1 MTVGNGSSDRRQTS
15 RRRRAFEPLLR
26 NVARH
31 LPKRLLT
38 DPALFDIYEQ
48 RGWHVTP
55 VDFYQPIPDTR
66 ALPSDL
72 WTTRSD
78 LVGLDLNEPAQLDLI
93 AELSAQ
99 FREEYEHLDALG
111 EDSLGFHFS
120 QRSFGPVDAEML
132 FCMVRSFQ
140 PRRVVEIG
148 CGMSTLIIAAAL
160 GRNAENGPSSEYVVI
175 DPYPPS
181 NVQAGVRG
189 VSRLIAE
196 EVQNVPL
203 EPFTDLQAGDI
214 LFVDSS
220 HVVRI
225 GSDVLYEYLEILPRL
240 APGVVVHAHD
250 IFLPGQ
256 YPREWVLDRR
266 RFWSEQYLLQSFLA
280 FNHDFEVLWA
290 AGLMDVRHPDVLEAA
305 FPSYDANARPGSF
318 WFRRRVPDQGADAGA
333 RLDP

>member
-1 MTVGNGSSDRRQTS
+1 MTVGNVSNDRRQTS
-15 RRRRAFEPLLR
+15 LRRRAFEPLLR
-26 NVARH
+26 NLARH
-31 LPKRLLT
+31 LPQRLLV
-38 DPALFDIYEQ
+38 DPALFDIYQQ

-93 AELSAQ
+93 AEFSAR
-99 FREEYEHLDALG
+99 FREEYERMDARS
-111 EDSLGFHFS
+111 EDSRGFHFS

-132 FCMVRSFQ
+132 FCMVRSFK

-148 CGMSTLIIAAAL
+148 SGMSTLIIANAL
-160 GRNAENGPSSEYVVI
+160 GSNAVEGPSSEYLVI
-175 DPYPPS
+175 DPYPS
-181 NVQAGVRG
+181 SSVQAGVRG
-189 VSRLIAE
+189 VSRLLPQ
-196 EVQNVPL
+196 EVQSVPL
-203 EPFTDLQAGDI
+203 ERFTELEAGDI

-225 GSDVLYEYLEILPRL
+225 GGDVLYEYLEILPRL

-266 RFWSEQYLLQSFLA
+266 RFWAEQYLLQSFLA
-280 FNHDFEVLWA
+280 FNNDFEVLWA
-290 AGLMDVRHPDVLEAA
+290 AGLMDLRHPDVLGAA
-305 FPSYDANARPGSF
+305 FRNYHANARPGSF
-318 WFRRRVPDQGADAGA
+318 WFRRRLPKQGADASSQ
-333 RLDP
+333 LDP

>member
-1 MTVGNGSSDRRQTS
+1 
-15 RRRRAFEPLLR
+15 
-26 NVARH
+26 
-31 LPKRLLT
+31 
-38 DPALFDIYEQ
+38 
-48 RGWHVTP
+48 
-55 VDFYQPIPDTR
+55 
-66 ALPSDL
+66 
-72 WTTRSD
+72 
-78 LVGLDLNEPAQLDLI
+78 
-93 AELSAQ
+93 
-99 FREEYEHLDALG
+99 
-111 EDSLGFHFS
+111 
-120 QRSFGPVDAEML
+120 
-132 FCMVRSFQ
+132 MVRSFQ

-203 EPFTDLQAGDI
+203 ERFTDLQAGDI

-290 AGLMDVRHPDVLEAA
+290 AGLMDVRHPEVLEAA
-305 FPSYDANARPGSF
+305 FPSYHANARPGSF